1 MAATPSAAR
10 ARLGIIVALLC
21 LSVIPAQ
28 ARLKSYPPED
38 LTNFQLSPD
47 FAQWLVGPLAHVA
60 TAEERAG
67 YLALR
72 DDAAAAAFIGAF
84 WERRGPNLQFPPSG
98 PLITFERRAKEADR
112 VFSEG
117 TYLGR
122 RTDRGTV
129 FILYGSPET
138 VEYASS
144 QTGMGPPIEIWNYTK
159 KTGPGLDGERPD
171 PSYGFRLQGPVTK
184 FHSLAGV
191 KKLRRVPRP
200 GGARD

>member
-1 MAATPSAAR
+1 MAATPFAAR
-10 ARLGIIVALLC
+10 ARFGILVALVSLG
-21 LSVIPAQ
+21 VTPAL
-28 ARLKSYPPED
+28 ARFKSYAPED
-38 LTNFQLSPD
+38 LTNFQLGPEY
-47 FAQWLVGPLAHVA
+47 AQWLVGPLVHVA
-60 TAEERAG
+60 TAEERAS
-67 YLALR
+67 YLALK
-72 DDAAAAAFIGAF
+72 DDEAAVAFIEAF

-98 PLITFERRAKEADR
+98 PRITFERRAKEADR

-171 PSYGFRLQGPVTK
+171 PSYGFRPQGSVTK